1 MEISHI
7 SAILVFSLCV
17 SVVFS
22 VTTKE
27 SIEERLRYGLF
38 TFFSFLLAAIV
49 LGWIMFPFPHR

>member
-7 SAILVFSLCV
+7 SAILIFSLCV

-22 VTTKE
+22 ITTKE
-27 SIEERLRYGLF
+27 SLKERLRYGLF
-38 TFFSFLLAAIV
+38 TFLSFLLVAVV